1 MPAERSVVTSV
12 LKLTRKG
19 SVLKELIRR
28 DAKVTVQVSEETL
41 RKLWENGLIRKK
53 RGLVEASP
61 SQRVTIAVQAIKLGA
76 DFEHICKF
84 LEWTEFEGI
93 AAKAFQ
99 ANGFQVLRNF
109 RFKQA
114 GKRWEID
121 VLSCKE
127 PLIVCIDCKHWQR
140 RLSQTATV
148 KAVEAQIERTHALGE
163 ALPKYYQKARLTNW
177 KSATLIPLILSL
189 VPGPLKFYNKVPIVP
204 VLQLQDFIN
213 QLPLEID
220 LLTHFKKKMTKIERD
235 LTDYSK

>member
-1 MPAERSVVTSV
+1 MPAERSVLASV

-19 SVLKELIRR
+19 SAQKELIHR

-41 RKLWENGLIRKK
+41 RKLWENGLIRRQ

-61 SQRVTIAVQAIKLGA
+61 SQRVSIAVQAIKLGA

-121 VLSCKE
+121 VLSCRE
-127 PLIVCIDCKHWQR
+127 PLIVCVDCKHWQR
-140 RLSQTATV
+140 RLSQAATV
-148 KAVEAQIERTHALGE
+148 KAVEAQIERTRALGA
-163 ALPKYYQKARLTNW
+163 ALPNYHQKARLIKW

-189 VPGPLKFYNKVPIVP
+189 VPGPYKFYNKVPIVP

-213 QLPLEID
+213 QLPLEINS
-220 LLTHFKKKMTKIERD
+220 LTYFTKKQIKLEKNLI
-235 LTDYSK
+235 DYSK